1 VPILALSL
9 LAAAATPA
17 ASAAS
22 TRADLIRDP
31 DLRCVAAVSA
41 ALGILADRKTA
52 NAEDAA
58 GLTAVIM
65 YYFGK
70 VDARHP
76 GLDYAAPLTALMNSP
91 QYAQELPAD
100 LKRCGAEAEERGRT
114 LQSLGEQLK
123 SAVPLGRPS
132 AG

>member
-1 VPILALSL
+1 MPILALSL

-17 ASAAS
+17 ASA
-22 TRADLIRDP
+22 RADLIRDP

-41 ALGILADRKTA
+41 ALGVLADRKTS
-52 NAEDAA
+52 NADEAA
-58 GLTAVIM
+58 SLTAVIM

-76 GLDYAAPLTALMNSP
+76 GLDYAPPLTALMNAP
-91 QYAQELPAD
+91 GYAQELPAD
-100 LKRCGAEAEERGRT
+100 LTRCGAEAEERGRT
-114 LQSLGEQLK
+114 LQTLGEQLK
-123 SAVPLGRPS
+123 TAVPLGRTK

>member
-1 VPILALSL
+1 MPILALSL
-9 LAAAATPA
+9 LAA
-17 ASAAS
+17 SAAPAGQ
-22 TRADLIRDP
+22 ADMIRDP

-41 ALGILADRKTA
+41 ALGILADRKTS
-52 NAEDAA
+52 NADEAA

>member
-9 LAAAATPA
+9 LAA
-17 ASAAS
+17 SAAPAGQ
-22 TRADLIRDP
+22 ADMIRDP

-41 ALGILADRKTA
+41 ALGILADRKTS
-52 NAEDAA
+52 NADEAA

>member
-1 VPILALSL
+1 MPILALSL

-17 ASAAS
+17 
-22 TRADLIRDP
+22 TPADMIRDP

-41 ALGILADRKTA
+41 ALGVLADRKTS
-52 NAEDAA
+52 NADEAA
-58 GLTAVIM
+58 SLTAVIM

-114 LQSLGEQLK
+114 LQRLGEQLK

>member
-1 VPILALSL
+1 MPILALSL
-9 LAAAATPA
+9 LAA
-17 ASAAS
+17 SAAPAGQ
-22 TRADLIRDP
+22 TDMIRDP

-41 ALGILADRKTA
+41 ALGIIADRKTG
-52 NAEDAA
+52 NADEAA

>member
-1 VPILALSL
+1 MTILALSL
-9 LAAAATPA
+9 LAAAAAAPA
-17 ASAAS
+17 A
-22 TRADLIRDP
+22 RADMIRDP

-52 NAEDAA
+52 NAEEVA

-65 YYFGK
+65 YYFGR

-76 GLDYAAPLTALMNSP
+76 GLDYAPPLTALMNSP

-114 LQSLGEQLK
+114 LQTLGEQLK
-123 SAVPLGRPS
+123 AAVPLGHTK